1 MQMREVLGGCLE
13 QFMSADP
20 KVVVLDADLAKA
32 DGTAGLKKKFPRQAF
47 DVGIAEQNMAS
58 VAAGMASYGF
68 KPYITSFSPFATRRL
83 LDQLTISIAYS
94 HQNVKVVGTDPGIT
108 AEVNGGT
115 HMGLEDIGCLRSV
128 AGVVIFEPSDPM
140 QLAQAMPQINDYDG
154 CLYIRLFRKDLP
166 IIHAEDYHFD
176 LFKADVLR
184 EGKDVTLFVSGFLTA
199 DALNVAQLLEAEG
212 IEAEVVEVHTIK
224 PVDVDA
230 VLTSVGKTGCAVTI
244 ENHNIVGGFGSA
256 ILEAMAERPV
266 PTVRVGVPDRFGEVG
281 KLPYLRGVMGMTI
294 DDIVAAAKKAISLKR
309 N

>member
-1 MQMREVLGGCLE
+1 MQMREVLGSCLDE
-13 QFMSADP
+13 FMAADP

-32 DGTAGLKKKFPRQAF
+32 DGTAGLHKKYPNQAF

-94 HQNVKVVGTDPGIT
+94 GQNVKIVGTDPGIT

-128 AGVVIFEPSDPM
+128 AGMVIFEPSDPL
-140 QLAQAMPQINDYDG
+140 QLQAAMPQIHAYDG
-154 CLYIRLFRKDLP
+154 YMYIRLFRKDLP
-166 IIHAEDYHFD
+166 VIHPEDYHFD
-176 LFKADVLR
+176 LFKADVLK

-199 DALNVAQLLEAEG
+199 DALKAADMLQAEG
-212 IEAEVVEVHTIK
+212 ISAEVVEVHTIK
-224 PVDVDA
+224 PIDIDTVCA
-230 VLTSVGKTGCAVTI
+230 SVAKTGCAVTI
-244 ENHNIVGGFGSA
+244 ENHNVVGGFGSA
-256 ILEAMAERPV
+256 ILEATALSPV

-281 KLPYLRGVMGMTI
+281 KLPYLRKVMGMTVE
-294 DDIVAAAKKAISLKR
+294 DFVAAAKRAVSLKK
-309 N
+309 

>member
-1 MQMREVLGGCLE
+1 MQMREVLASCLE
-13 QFMSADP
+13 EFMAADK
-20 KVVVLDADLAKA
+20 KVVVIDADLAKA
-32 DGTAGLKKKFPRQAF
+32 DGTANLSKKFPEQAF

-94 HQNVKVVGTDPGIT
+94 KQNVKIVGTDPGIT

-128 AGVVIFEPSDPM
+128 AGVAIFEPSDPD
-140 QLAQAMPQINDYDG
+140 QLRAAMPQINAYDG
-154 CLYIRLFRKDLP
+154 PLYIRLFRKDLP
-166 IIHAEDYHFD
+166 VIHAADYRFD

-199 DALNVAQLLEAEG
+199 DALKTADELAAEG
-212 IEAEVVEVHTIK
+212 IAAEVVEVHTIK
-224 PVDVDA
+224 PVDADTVCA
-230 VLTSVGKTGCAVTI
+230 SVAKTGCAVTI
-244 ENHNIVGGFGSA
+244 ENHNVVGGFGSA
-256 ILEAMAERPV
+256 ILETIAEAPV

-281 KLPYLRGVMGMTI
+281 KLPYLRKVMGMTLE
-294 DDIVAAAKKAISLKR
+294 DIVAAAKKAVSLKK
-309 N
+309 